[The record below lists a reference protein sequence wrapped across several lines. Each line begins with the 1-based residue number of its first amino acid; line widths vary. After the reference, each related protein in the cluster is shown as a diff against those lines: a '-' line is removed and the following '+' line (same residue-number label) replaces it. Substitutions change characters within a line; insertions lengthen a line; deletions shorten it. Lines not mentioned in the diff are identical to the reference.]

1 MLIELQLKA
10 RSIPYMHVLPR
21 APEVA
26 SRRNSNESNDGEA
39 DGEIQF
45 NVRSPLAQ
53 FVPNLCVQASDMLA
67 GPAAAAAEA
76 AMPNIRIEPIN
87 WWTVDKPCQ
96 VHTSVMLKYVQPPLR
111 RSEGGGTGAG
121 SGPGPGSGSGEG
133 KTIMRPS
140 EKIVYDTA
148 TGVISFWSGEVTEC
162 VGEFL
167 AEWERVSKV
176 VVIAR
181 QGQSLPHV

>member
-10 RSIPYMHVLPR
+10 RSIPYTHVLPR
-21 APEVA
+21 ASELAP
-26 SRRNSNESNDGEA
+26 RRNSNEGDA
-39 DGEIQF
+39 DAETEIQF
-45 NVRSPLAQ
+45 SVRSPLAQ

-76 AMPNIRIEPIN
+76 AMPNIRIDPIN

-111 RSEGGGTGAG
+111 RSEEGGT
-121 SGPGPGSGSGEG
+121 GSGEG

-140 EKIVYDTA
+140 EKIVYDTT

-181 QGQSLPHV
+181 QGQPLLPSRCRTATNAAL

>member
-10 RSIPYMHVLPR
+10 RSIPYTHVLPK
-21 APEVA
+21 APEIA
-26 SRRNSNESNDGEA
+26 PRRTSNAGEGDA
-39 DGEIQF
+39 AEVQF
-45 NVRSPLAQ
+45 NMRSPLAQ

-111 RSEGGGTGAG
+111 RSEDGGGGA
-121 SGPGPGSGSGEG
+121 GEG

-167 AEWERVSKV
+167 TEWERVSKV

-181 QGQSLPHV
+181 QG